1 MLGDAKPEAGARDIK
16 LLPILRDELD
26 SYKLARQTSGPNALV
41 FTTATGQPR
50 DRTNARER
58 VIGPVVERADELL
71 AEREQQPLPTGVTA
85 HKLRHTS
92 PRSW

>member
-1 MLGDAKPEAGARDIK
+1 MLGDAKPEAGVREIK

-50 DRTNARER
+50 DDRR
-58 VIGPVVERADELL
+58 GPGLRDELARPHRSSL
-71 AEREQQPLPTGVTA
+71 HCASTPTRCRDEGANERLKP
-85 HKLRHTS
+85 S
-92 PRSW
+92 